1 MFYRCKILNVNFP
14 SSISLGTFVKHLPF
28 SKPKTS
34 FPPQRLNFKSLT
46 TTTTCV
52 TRSSSYFETLN
63 SRQKD
68 QIHLYVDALLQW
80 NQKMNL
86 TAVNEVNEVMERH
99 IEDSL
104 AIIPPIQNSYISSC
118 NNSFDNLRIV
128 DVGSGAGLPGL
139 VLAVACPVSLIG
151 LSNVQVVRERAEV
164 LFQYSFYGFS
174 NDLRLKIIVK
184 GLEFDAFGAL
194 SMGQKLGQDSNFRE
208 RFDVAVAR
216 AVAEMKV
223 LAEYCLP
230 LVRVGGLFV
239 AAKGHNPQDEVKSA
253 ERATKLMGASVL
265 QLCSACERVG
275 YDMCPPQ
282 RINVLKFF
290 HILG

>member
-14 SSISLGTFVKHLPF
+14 SSMSLGTFVKHLPF

-34 FPPQRLNFKSLT
+34 LPPQRLNFKSLT

-80 NQKMNL
+80 NQMNL

-139 VLAVACPVSLIG
+139 VLAVACPVNLIG
-151 LSNVQVVRERAEV
+151 LSNVQVVRERAE
-164 LFQYSFYGFS
+164 
-174 NDLRLKIIVK
+174 
-184 GLEFDAFGAL
+184 
-194 SMGQKLGQDSNFRE
+194 KLGQDSNFRE

-265 QLCSACERVG
+265 QLCSVESHSPHG
-275 YDMCPPQ
+275 Q
-282 RINVLKFF
+282 RTAIICLKNRPTPRKYPRDPGTPTKEP
-290 HILG
+290 L